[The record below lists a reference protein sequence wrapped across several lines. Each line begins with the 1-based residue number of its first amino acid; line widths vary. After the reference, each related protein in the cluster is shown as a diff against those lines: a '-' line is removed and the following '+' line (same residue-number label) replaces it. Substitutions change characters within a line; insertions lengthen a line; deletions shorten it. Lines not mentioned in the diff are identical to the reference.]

1 MRRRQITA
9 YGDQLDQDKLT
20 VLAEQE
26 HISASTWIVRKIRE
40 DYAKLYG
47 DVDPGTLRK
56 FA

>member
-26 HISASTWIVRKIRE
+26 SISASTWLVRKIRE
-40 DYAKLYG
+40 DYDKLYG
-47 DVDPGTLRK
+47 DADPAILRK

>member
-1 MRRRQITA
+1 MRARQITA

-26 HISASTWIVRKIRE
+26 HVSASTWLVRKIRE
-40 DYAKLYG
+40 DYDKLYG
-47 DVDPGTLRK
+47 DVDPAILRK